1 MRNATIQVTLS
12 RAEWRLIS
20 TWREIQPSPLKAR
33 VGRLLDE
40 LIAFVQEPRCAE
52 MQADG
57 VPCDSV
63 ETQCDQCLHVT
74 EMLDKMDRLTRLKQR
89 GPAVLSASATAFPR

>member
-1 MRNATIQVTLS
+1 MSKPTIQATLT
-12 RAEWRLIS
+12 AEEWRLVS
-20 TWREIQPSPLKAR
+20 TLREIPPSPLKLR
-33 VGRLLDE
+33 VGTLLEE

-63 ETQCDQCLHVT
+63 TAQCDQCVHVA
-74 EMLDKMDRLTRLKQR
+74 EMLETMDRVSSLK
-89 GPAVLSASATAFPR
+89 